1 MMDATERDV
10 LRRNTE
16 RLQAMV
22 AGDLDKVEAMMSEN
36 LIFVHTTSAVESRTQ
51 FMARLRSG
59 NVRYVEINE
68 LDVRVELVG
77 EQALVLGSMR
87 QEVEVAGAKRT
98 IACRALSLWIPSAS
112 GWLMRSYQST
122 LIPAAA

>member
-1 MMDATERDV
+1 MTDATGRDV

-16 RLQAMV
+16 RFQAMV
-22 AGDLDKVEAMMSEN
+22 AGDLDKVEAMMSEE
-36 LIFVHTTSAVESRTQ
+36 LIFIHTTSAVETKDQ

-59 NVRYVEINE
+59 NVRYVAIKE
-68 LDVRVELVG
+68 LDVRVERVG
-77 EQALVLGSMR
+77 EQALVLSSMN
-87 QEVEVAGAKRT
+87 QDVEVSGARRT

-122 LIPAAA
+122 LMPTGS